1 MSQRS
6 KTKILSFTVN
16 EGPRKNED
24 FVMARD
30 SIFKLSATDP
40 DIDLNWNITFEISE
54 IIDDL
59 GDDRT
64 SDFVKTEEDCISDAR
79 RCSTTFKKNTEI
91 FAECCPENE
100 PETCLTTNGRI
111 NFLTMKVK
119 AKGQVKEK
127 TTRKKSV
134 KNC

>member
-1 MSQRS
+1 
-6 KTKILSFTVN
+6 
-16 EGPRKNED
+16 
-24 FVMARD
+24 MARD
-30 SIFKLSATDP
+30 IIFKLSATDP
-40 DIDLNWNITFEISE
+40 DIDLNWEIAFEISE

-59 GDDRT
+59 GNDRT
-64 SDFVKTEEDCISDAR
+64 SDFVKTDEDCTSDAR
-79 RCSTTFKKNTEI
+79 RCSTTFKKNTDI
-91 FAECCPENE
+91 FAECSPEKE
-100 PETCLTTNGRI
+100 PETCLTTIGRI